1 MKKNNYNVN
10 EEKYQHVIKLLK
22 ELPKVK
28 PPDNFEFNLM
38 LKIQN
43 NNFELNKPE
52 KSFLNPWKIFIPAT
66 AVVAIFLLVI
76 FLNNT
81 EDNQDNPFQLI
92 PKMRTELS
100 SNFNNSLTL
109 LNNNNLEKEINNKD
123 VIINKS
129 SINENILNKINN
141 KNSSST
147 GKTEKEINF
156 PFDISTSTNIDEIL
170 VSKRSET
177 NIDKRASL
185 AGNNNSSFFDGFFI
199 REEVDQRYIEEMR
212 ARFDSLK
219 KKLNMPK
226 EIEK

>member
-1 MKKNNYNVN
+1 MKKNNYNVS
-10 EEKYQHVIKLLK
+10 EDKYQHVIKLLK

-28 PPDNFEFNLM
+28 AADNFEFNLM

-43 NNFELNKPE
+43 KNFELNKPE
-52 KSFLNPWKIFIPAT
+52 KSFLSTWKIFVPAS
-66 AVVAIFLLVI
+66 AVIAIYLL
-76 FLNNT
+76 FFFFYNS

-100 SNFNNSLTL
+100 SNFNNSLNIF
-109 LNNNNLEKEINNKD
+109 NNNFEKEISNKD

-129 SINENILNKINN
+129 SSDKNISNNITN

-147 GKTEKEINF
+147 AKTEKEINF

-177 NIDKRASL
+177 NIDKRATL
-185 AGNNNSSFFDGFFI
+185 AGKNNSSFFDGFFI

-219 KKLNMPK
+219 KNLNMPK
-226 EIEK
+226 NIQK